1 MAFSSRQPPLPYLV
15 DRRYW
20 QDRMDRMDS
29 VRRGL
34 LLLPRPDLSSP
45 FVDVI
50 EWRMRGHDGQRLWG
64 LRALSP
70 FHTEP
75 KGVHVRE
82 VPATEL
88 PTVHLDTVVEGMA
101 EFVLQVPAGR
111 KLEDRVLDV
120 LRVVQVALDTCH
132 LDAEQVHL
140 DPCDCGA
147 PANRLP
153 DEFLIVG
160 KLMDQ
165 GICSL
170 P

>member
-20 QDRMDRMDS
+20 QTRMDRMDA

-34 LLLPRPDLSSP
+34 LILPRPDLSSP

-50 EWRMRGHDGQRLWG
+50 EWRMRAHDGQRLWG

-70 FHTEP
+70 FHSEP
-75 KGVHVRE
+75 KGVHLRE
-82 VPATEL
+82 VAATEL
-88 PTVHLDTVVEGMA
+88 PSVHLDTVVEGQA
-101 EFVLQVPAGR
+101 EFVIQVPAGR
-111 KLEDRVLDV
+111 RLEDRVLDV

-132 LDAEQVHL
+132 LVPEQVHL
-140 DPCDCGA
+140 DPCDCGVDA
-147 PANRLP
+147 VKLP

-160 KLMDQ
+160 RLMDQ

>member
-1 MAFSSRQPPLPYLV
+1 MAFSGRQLPLPYLV

-20 QDRMDRMDS
+20 QARLDRMDS

-34 LLLPRPDLSSP
+34 LILPRPDLSSP

-70 FHTEP
+70 FHDEP
-75 KGVHVRE
+75 KGVHLRE
-82 VPATEL
+82 VAATEL
-88 PTVHLDTVVEGMA
+88 PSVRLETVVEGQA

-111 KLEDRVLDV
+111 RLEDRVLDV
-120 LRVVQVALDTCH
+120 LRVVRVALDTCH
-132 LDAEQVHL
+132 LVPEQVHL
-140 DPCDCGA
+140 DPCVCGVD
-147 PANRLP
+147 PLRLP
-153 DEFLIVG
+153 DEFLIVER
-160 KLMDQ
+160 LMDQ